1 MNNSVSSNSMTVI
14 AVRNTFLSAIVFVW
28 LTSTIMLTATATL
41 SPDYKCKETSSLI
54 CFISLV
60 YLLLNFTSKPPVA
73 IKYITRGLNFL
84 LAIADGLWVIAV
96 SLLPFYKEFS
106 LAVFIITS
114 AIVPAILLFST
125 EISTNCKMS
134 LKAKGV
140 RPDANKSSLLLGALL
155 ILLTLAFILYQSV
168 LAIIVISC
176 VPVCLYVINLL
187 LNRYLSL
194 KWGGRQFIIGLL
206 LMSSAWVLDLLEF
219 HIRCLNPEKFIS
231 LALFMFI
238 SSCLF
243 ILSAFCPLKKAN
255 KP

>member
-14 AVRNTFLSAIVFVW
+14 AVRNTF
-28 LTSTIMLTATATL
+28 
-41 SPDYKCKETSSLI
+41 C
-54 CFISLV
+54 
-60 YLLLNFTSKPPVA
+60 
-73 IKYITRGLNFL
+73 
-84 LAIADGLWVIAV
+84 
-96 SLLPFYKEFS
+96 
-106 LAVFIITS
+106 
-114 AIVPAILLFST
+114 
-125 EISTNCKMS
+125 
-134 LKAKGV
+134 
-140 RPDANKSSLLLGALL
+140 NK
-155 ILLTLAFILYQSV
+155 
-168 LAIIVISC
+168 
-176 VPVCLYVINLL
+176 LL